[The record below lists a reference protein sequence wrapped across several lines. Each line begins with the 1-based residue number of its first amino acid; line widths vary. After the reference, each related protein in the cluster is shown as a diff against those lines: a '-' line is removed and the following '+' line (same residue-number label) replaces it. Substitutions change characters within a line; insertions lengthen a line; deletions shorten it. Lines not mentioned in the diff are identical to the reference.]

1 MTLLTTEE
9 YTALATSLD
18 LATSAYIDGGY
29 RPAFSGATFETVNP
43 ATGVKIADVAACN
56 AEDVDFAVTKARE
69 AFEDGRW
76 SRLHPRAQ
84 ECVDPLL
91 QIDHPQPPRI
101 GGDGKPG
108 QRQNNIR
115 LRNRGCA

>member
-29 RPAFSGATFETVNP
+29 RPAISGATFETVNP

-56 AEDVDFAVTKARE
+56 AEDVDFAVTKAGE

-76 SRLHPRAQ
+76 SRLHPSARKDILIRF
-84 ECVDPLL
+84 CKLL
-91 QIDHPQPPRI
+91 TRNARELAVMESIDS
-101 GGDGKPG
+101 GKT
-108 QRQNNIR
+108 I
-115 LRNRGCA
+115 LD